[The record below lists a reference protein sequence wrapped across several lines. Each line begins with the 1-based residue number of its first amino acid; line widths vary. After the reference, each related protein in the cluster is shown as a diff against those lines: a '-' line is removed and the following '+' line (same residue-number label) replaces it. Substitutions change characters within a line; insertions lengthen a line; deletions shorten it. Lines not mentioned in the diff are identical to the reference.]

1 MTWPVCPGG
10 TDFAAAEELG
20 LHAEHALA
28 LPGRCAPQTAGALI
42 AQTVLAILEERDPD
56 ERSHR
61 PMTTQ
66 SKRTVA
72 FALCGSFCS
81 FAAVLPQLRV
91 LTARGWDVL
100 PVLSAS
106 AAGLDTRFGTAS
118 ALRQTLYEVTG
129 HRPLTTLQAVEPL
142 GPQRLAE
149 ALIIAPA
156 TGTTMALLAAG
167 ISSTPRDAGR
177 KSLLRGRT
185 AHYLSPRPRTMG
197 FRAVPRRWA
206 SFCSGVATILV
217 PFGQDD
223 SYKKPCS
230 LKSDFTLLPDTLE
243 AALRGVQIQPLLL

>member
-1 MTWPVCPGG
+1 
-10 TDFAAAEELG
+10 
-20 LHAEHALA
+20 
-28 LPGRCAPQTAGALI
+28 
-42 AQTVLAILEERDPD
+42 
-56 ERSHR
+56 
-61 PMTTQ
+61 MTTQ

-91 LTARGWDVL
+91 LTARGWDVQ

-118 ALRQTLYEVTG
+118 ALQQTLYEVTG

-149 ALIIAPA
+149 ALIFAPA

-167 ISSTPRDAGR
+167 ISSTPVTLAA
-177 KSLLRGRT
+177 KSLLRGGRPIIIAPST
-185 AHYLSPRPRTMG
+185 NDGLSGSAPALG
-197 FRAVPRRWA
+197 QLLQRR
-206 SFCSGVATILV
+206 SYYFV

-230 LKSDFTLLPDTLE
+230 LKSDIPLQPATLA
-243 AALRGVQIQPLLL
+243 AALRGVQIQAEYPAPEQKKEEKKAKAKVLMGKPIPKRAVFTPMNELTLESGNVTREGEVVAVISREIA

>member
-1 MTWPVCPGG
+1 
-10 TDFAAAEELG
+10 
-20 LHAEHALA
+20 
-28 LPGRCAPQTAGALI
+28 
-42 AQTVLAILEERDPD
+42 
-56 ERSHR
+56 
-61 PMTTQ
+61 MTTQ

-142 GPQRLAE
+142 GPQRR
-149 ALIIAPA
+149 
-156 TGTTMALLAAG
+156 
-167 ISSTPRDAGR
+167 S
-177 KSLLRGRT
+177 
-185 AHYLSPRPRTMG
+185 YY
-197 FRAVPRRWA
+197 F
-206 SFCSGVATILV
+206 V